1 MSVLAAH
8 NLVVAQESEQPIL
21 RKIERVLERCQLRD
35 DPQSSCAAGLLP
47 KLVSPDGDEI
57 ELPSFVFQLLKQIA
71 DESARG
77 SAVGVVFVPRELS
90 ISEAMEWFTD
100 SLIMKWCC

>member
-8 NLVVAQESEQPIL
+8 NLVAAQESEQPVL
-21 RKIERVLERCQLRD
+21 RKIERALERCQLRDD

-47 KLVSPDGDEI
+47 KLVSPYGEEI
-57 ELPSFVFQLLKQIA
+57 ELPRFVFQLLKQIA
-71 DESARG
+71 YESARG

-90 ISEAMEWFTD
+90 ISEAAEFLDVST
-100 SLIMKWCC
+100 SHL